1 MRQHRLHF
9 GDQQAAFCGQPLVAV
24 QLHTHPQVSTNVDVR
39 RPLHRSPNKEM
50 IKGRQIAVEAIGFIL
65 QNCDFS
71 FVGVGW
77 GEIDP
82 VEIDHFVTA

>member
-1 MRQHRLHF
+1 MR
-9 GDQQAAFCGQPLVAV
+9 V

-65 QNCDFS
+65 QDGDVS
-71 FVGVGW
+71 FVGVGS
-77 GEIDP
+77 GLRSILST
-82 VEIDHFVTA
+82 IDHFVTA